1 MTVAQTTA
9 GAHLPDHA
17 DVAFHPPILM
27 LVGLILG
34 FTGRWLLAP
43 LEFLPQTVATLLGPL
58 VVIVSFGC
66 FLWAAI
72 TMRRA
77 GASIPT
83 GEPTEAIAVQGP
95 YRWSRNPIYASM
107 VALQVGVGIWSNSGW
122 FLLFGALSA
131 GLLWWGVISR
141 EERYLERKLWPTY
154 LAYKA
159 HVRRWI

>member
-1 MTVAQTTA
+1 MAVAQTTA
-9 GAHLPDHA
+9 GADLPDHA

-27 LVGLILG
+27 LAGLMLG
-34 FTGRWLLAP
+34 FAGRWLAP
-43 LEFLPQTVATLLGPL
+43 LEFLPQTVAIPLGPV
-58 VVIVSFGC
+58 VVIASFGC

-83 GEPTEAIAVQGP
+83 GEPTEAIAVHGP
-95 YRWSRNPIYASM
+95 YRWSRNPIYTSM

-122 FLLFGALSA
+122 FLLFAVLST

-141 EERYLERKLWPTY
+141 EERYLERKLGPTY
-154 LAYKA
+154 LEYKT
-159 HVRRWI
+159 HVRRWL